1 MKAFQG
7 KAVHPG
13 MAVGPIHLYRR
24 SENTSAKS
32 SQLSPKEELERYYQA
47 SAQAILQL
55 RQLQQA
61 SSSRLGKDLAA
72 IFLVQEAI
80 LEDPDFLAPVRRRI
94 LQGAS
99 AEHAV
104 TAAGEQCAKL
114 LLATKD
120 NYLCAR
126 VDDIRDL
133 TRRVCGI
140 LSGQMTAPKPLPGI
154 LIAEELSPSEAV
166 GLDTRSLL
174 GIVSSKGSSN
184 SHTAILARAMD
195 IPSLTGVTID
205 PEWDGHMAV
214 LDGDSGTL
222 WLDPDETVLVHA
234 REVQQQRYEQ
244 HQKLLDQAKV
254 PCVTRDGYKVRLC
267 ANISSPQEATR
278 VRELGCEGI
287 GLFRSEY
294 LFLGRNTCPSEE
306 EQFISYQQTVLAME
320 GRPVIIRTL
329 DVGAD
334 KDAPCLTR
342 SKEENPALGC
352 RGIRYS
358 LAHPDLFCQQ
368 LRAILRAA
376 AYGQLSV
383 MFPMVTSVQE
393 IQQAKALMSQCRK
406 ELDKQGIPYGPVQVG
421 TMIETP
427 AAVIMADE
435 LGKEVDFFS
444 LGTNDLTQY
453 TLAADR
459 LNPDVESV
467 YAPGQPALLRLIRHT
482 VDAGHRCGC
491 WVGLCG
497 ELAAE
502 PKLTRILLQMGLDEL
517 SVSPSA
523 LLPLREKIA
532 NLTLELPVE
541 LPVT

>member
-1 MKAFQG
+1 MKVIQG
-7 KAVHPG
+7 KSVHPG
-13 MAVGPIHLYRR
+13 IAVGPIHLYCRR
-24 SENTSAKS
+24 ESETTKRSCLTPGA
-32 SQLSPKEELERYYQA
+32 ELERYLQA
-47 SAQAILQL
+47 SAQAVLQL
-55 RQLQQA
+55 RQLQQT
-61 SSSRLGKDLAA
+61 SSCRLGKDLAA
-72 IFLVQEAI
+72 IFQVQEAI
-80 LEDPDFLAPVRRRI
+80 LEDPDFVAAVRRHIFR
-94 LQGAS
+94 GES

-104 TAAGEQCAKL
+104 TAAGEECAAL

-120 NYLCAR
+120 SYLCAR
-126 VDDIRDL
+126 VADVKDL
-133 TRRVCGI
+133 ARRVYGI
-140 LSGQMTAPKPLPGI
+140 LSGQVNAPKPLPGI
-154 LIAEELSPSEAV
+154 LIAEELSPSETV

-174 GIVSSKGSSN
+174 GLVSFHGSSN

-195 IPSLTGVTID
+195 IPSLTGVEID
-205 PEWDGHMAV
+205 PEWDGHLAV
-214 LDGDSGTL
+214 LDGDAGTL
-222 WLDPDETVLVHA
+222 WLDPDEEVLSHA
-234 REVQQQRYEQ
+234 RKMQQKRYEE
-244 HQKLLDQAKV
+244 HQRLLDKAKV
-254 PCVTRDGYKVRLC
+254 PCVTRDGHKVRLC
-267 ANISSPQEATR
+267 ANISSPLEAAQ
-278 VRELGCEGI
+278 VRQLGCAGI

-294 LFLGRNTCPSEE
+294 LFLGRDICPSEE

-320 GRPVIIRTL
+320 GLPVIIRTL

-334 KDAPCLTR
+334 KDAPCLDR

-358 LAHPDLFCQQ
+358 LAHPELFRQQ

-393 IQQAKALMSQCRK
+393 IRQAKAILAQCCQ
-406 ELDKQGIPYGPVQVG
+406 ELEDEGLTYGPVQVG

-435 LGKEVDFFS
+435 LGQEVDFFS
-444 LGTNDLTQY
+444 LGTNDLIQY

-459 LNPDVESV
+459 LNPNVESV
-467 YAPGQPALLRLIRHT
+467 YGPGQPAVLRLIRYT

-502 PKLTRILLQMGLDEL
+502 PKLTRILLQMGVDEL

-523 LLPLREKIA
+523 LLPLREKIS
-532 NLTLELPVE
+532 NLNLELPVN
-541 LPVT
+541 

>member
-1 MKAFQG
+1 MKAIQG
-7 KAVHPG
+7 KSVHPG
-13 MAVGPIHLYRR
+13 IAVGPIHLYRR
-24 SENTSAKS
+24 RENTTARRSL
-32 SQLSPKEELERYYQA
+32 LSPQAEMERYVQA
-47 SAQAILQL
+47 SAQAVLQL
-55 RQLQQA
+55 RQLQET
-61 SSSRLGKDLAA
+61 SSCRLGKDLAA
-72 IFLVQEAI
+72 IFQVQEAI
-80 LEDPDFLAPVRRRI
+80 LEDPDFLAPVRKYIRR
-94 LQGAS
+94 GYT

-104 TAAGEQCAKL
+104 TAAGEECAAL

-120 NYLCAR
+120 SYLCAR
-126 VDDIRDL
+126 VTDIRDL
-133 TRRVCGI
+133 TSRVCGI
-140 LSGQMTAPKPLPGI
+140 LSGQVNAPQPLPGI
-154 LIAEELSPSEAV
+154 LLAEELSPSETV

-174 GIVSSKGSSN
+174 GMVSFQGSSN

-195 IPSLTGVTID
+195 IPSLTGVEID
-205 PEWDGHMAV
+205 PEWDGHLAV
-214 LDGDSGTL
+214 LDGDAGTL
-222 WLDPDETVLVHA
+222 WLDPDEEILNHA
-234 REVQQQRYEQ
+234 RTVQQQRYEA

-254 PCVTRDGYKVRLC
+254 PCVTRDGHKVRLC
-267 ANISSPQEATR
+267 ANISSPQEAAR

-294 LFLGRNTCPSEE
+294 LFLGRHTCPSEE

-320 GRPVIIRTL
+320 GLPVIIRTL

-334 KDAPCLTR
+334 KDAPCLAR
-342 SKEENPALGC
+342 PKEENPALGC

-358 LAHPDLFCQQ
+358 LAHPELFRQQ

-393 IQQAKALMSQCRK
+393 IRQAKAILAQCRE
-406 ELDKQGIPYGPVQVG
+406 ELESQGLPYGPVQVG

-435 LGKEVDFFS
+435 LGREVDFFS

-459 LNPDVESV
+459 LNPNVEPV
-467 YAPGQPALLRLIRHT
+467 YGPGQPALLRLIRHT

-497 ELAAE
+497 ELAAQ

-517 SVSPSA
+517 SVSPSS
-523 LLPLREKIA
+523 LLPLREKIS
-532 NLTLELPVE
+532 NLTLELPVG
-541 LPVT
+541 